1 MNFSAAHQSSTF
13 DVILSNILEP
23 YSMSHSF
30 ELLAEI
36 IRILKPN
43 GMLHATEKSPSKTCS
58 NLKLTGF
65 KNIVEILSATD
76 GNLKFTAQ
84 KPAFE
89 VGSSSQLSFSK
100 PAVWS
105 LSDSLVDD
113 QVELVNEE
121 DLLDEDDL
129 IKPDAESLKGLNL

>member
-58 NLKLTGF
+58 NLKLTGY

-100 PAVWS
+100 P
-105 LSDSLVDD
+105 L
-113 QVELVNEE
+113 
-121 DLLDEDDL
+121 
-129 IKPDAESLKGLNL
+129 